1 MSSFIPFTDF
11 QNKMDYF
18 TIVKGKK
25 KNREEEKNVLVLSAV
40 GLSRG
45 SFFFFFLFWM
55 KSGILLNGHSQS
67 AEAASE
73 SSSCERKPR

>member
-45 SFFFFFLFWM
+45 SFFFFSFLDEKWD
-55 KSGILLNGHSQS
+55 LNGHSQS